1 MRDNKTKENDS
12 IKNNE
17 NTNNDYDESFYE
29 NEESDIEEDEMLFN
43 PEDIENLGIDFN
55 DESTVENEIYNS
67 EDFSKLKK
75 VKQKEDKHRKLKEK
89 EDKGESEALTKF
101 FVVLFSTILIAI
113 SLYGVVYFATKTGE
127 QLSTTDNIITRQ
139 YE

>member
-1 MRDNKTKENDS
+1 MKDNKTKEKDS
-12 IKNNE
+12 IENNE
-17 NTNNDYDESFYE
+17 NIKNDYSESFYE
-29 NEESDIEEDEMLFN
+29 YIENDLEEDENLFN
-43 PEDIENLGIDFN
+43 PEDIESLGIDFN
-55 DESTVENEIYNS
+55 DESTIENEIYNS